1 MKSKLFKIF
10 FLIIIIV
17 AIQSCNSVKRLS
29 YNENL
34 LTKNT
39 VIVNDKVDKTEGIKN
54 LIYQKPNTN
63 LLGYPLRLHL
73 YNLARPNIDSIVA
86 SNLEK
91 NPKRKKRLERFLSK
105 KQYNEYIKFRIN
117 FNKWLKK
124 TGEAP
129 AVFNDT
135 LSKKSIKRLKEYYYN
150 NGWFD
155 VEASYDSVNKKAK
168 KVTVNYIV
176 KTGKPYLFDNIKTK
190 ITSPIIDSLYQSI
203 KAESYLKTNQQYK
216 TESILAEK
224 DRITSGMRNSGV
236 YHFNQDYF
244 YFEIDT
250 IGQTKKANIELLIN
264 DRAIRQQDTV
274 IRKPFNIYKI
284 KDVNIYTNGSFKN
297 RNKQI
302 TDSISYNGY
311 NLYSVGK
318 TRYKPKALTN
328 AIFITPNKVFKDI
341 NRTRTYRKISDL
353 RTFKYPNIEYIENP
367 DTTLTTNIYLTPI
380 KKFRFDFSAEASQ
393 SNIQSVGLSFNPSLL
408 IRNIFKGAETLE
420 ISGVGSIGASKDV
433 ANDRDQFFDI
443 NEIGANF
450 RLTIPRLFSPFNT
463 EKIIPKYMF
472 PSTRISLATTSQT
485 NIGLD
490 KQTFTGIFNYKWFP
504 SKKVT
509 NRLDLFNIIY
519 VRNLNTANY
528 FGIYGNSFNNLNDIA
543 IRSNYIE
550 NDGILR
556 DPGLPNPF
564 NPANVFIRDVL
575 NGTANT
581 SPDDFVTV
589 NAINERKERLTEDNL
604 IFSSSFNYSKDT
616 RANLLDETFSVF
628 RLKVESAGN
637 ILSAASNLLGLET
650 NSEEKQ
656 EVLNVVYSQYLK
668 TELDFIKHWDFG
680 NKNILALRSFFGIAI
695 PYGNSNNIPFAK
707 SFFAGGAN
715 DNRAWTPYNLG
726 PGSLETTNEFNEANL
741 KIAFSAE
748 QRANLFGPLNG
759 ALFIDLGNI
768 WNVLDDVEDDAATF
782 TSLES
787 LKDIAIGSGFG
798 LRYDFNF
805 FVLRGDIGFKTYDPS
820 FTEGNRWFKD
830 YNFKNAVYNIGINY
844 PF

>member
-1 MKSKLFKIF
+1 
-10 FLIIIIV
+10 V
-17 AIQSCNSVKRLS
+17 QSCDSVKRLS
-29 YNENL
+29 HKEHL

-39 VIVNDKVDKTEGIKN
+39 ITVNDKADNTEVIKN
-54 LIYQKPNTN
+54 LIYQKPNGN
-63 LLGYPLRLHL
+63 PLGLHF

-91 NPKRKKRLERFLSK
+91 NPKRKKRLQKFLSK
-105 KQYNEYIKFRIN
+105 KQYNNYIKSRIS
-117 FNKWLKK
+117 FNKWIKK

-129 AVFNDT
+129 VILNDT
-135 LSKKSIKRLKEYYYN
+135 LIKKSITRLKKYYYN

-155 VEASYDSVNKKAK
+155 VEASNDSVNKSTK
-168 KVTVNYIV
+168 KVSVNYIV
-176 KTGKPYLFDNIKTK
+176 KTGKPYTIDSLKTK
-190 ITSPIIDSLYQSI
+190 IISPVIDSLYQTI
-203 KAESYLKTNQQYK
+203 KEDSYIKKGKQYK
-216 TESILAEK
+216 SANILAEK
-224 DRITSGMRNSGV
+224 DRITSEMRNSGV

-244 YFEIDT
+244 NFEVDT
-250 IGQTKKANIELLIN
+250 IGQSKKANIEIQIDN
-264 DRAIRQQDTV
+264 RAIRQQDT
-274 IRKPFNIYKI
+274 IIKEPFDIYKI
-284 KDVNIYTNGSFKN
+284 KEVNIFTNGSFKN
-297 RNKQI
+297 RNKEI

-318 TRYKPKALTN
+318 MRFKPKALTN
-328 AIFITPNKVFKDI
+328 SIFITPNKVFKDI

-380 KKFRFDFSAEASQ
+380 KKFRFGFSAEVSQ
-393 SNIQSVGLSFNPSLL
+393 SNIQTVGLSFNPSLL
-408 IRNIFKGAETLE
+408 IRNIFRGAETLE
-420 ISGVGSIGASKDV
+420 ISGIGSIGASKDA

-450 RLTIPRLFSPFNT
+450 RLTIPRLFLPFNT

-490 KQTFTGIFNYKWFP
+490 KQTFTGIFNYNWFP
-504 SKKVT
+504 SKKVN

-528 FGIYGNSFNNLNDIA
+528 FGVYETSFNNLNDIA
-543 IRSNYIE
+543 VRSNYI
-550 NDGILR
+550 DSGTILGF
-556 DPGLPNPF
+556 PGE
-564 NPANVFIRDVL
+564 ANGFIRDVL
-575 NGTANT
+575 NGSATVT
-581 SPDDFVTV
+581 PEDFTTV

-616 RANLLDETFSVF
+616 RDNLLDETFSVF
-628 RLKVESAGN
+628 RFKVESAGN
-637 ILSAASNLLGLET
+637 ILSTSSKLLGLEK
-650 NSEEKQ
+650 NSDGKQ
-656 EVLNVVYSQYLK
+656 EVLNVAYSQYLK
-668 TELDFIKHWDFG
+668 TEFDFIKHWDLG
-680 NKNILALRSFFGIAI
+680 NKNVIALRSFFGIAL

-726 PGSLETTNEFNEANL
+726 PGRLETTDEFNEANL
-741 KIAFSAE
+741 KLAFSAE
-748 QRANLFGPLNG
+748 RRTNLFGPLNA
-759 ALFIDLGNI
+759 ALFIDIGNI

-782 TSLES
+782 NSFKS

-820 FTEGNRWFKD
+820 YIDGERWFKD